1 MVSDLVEAT
10 PKLSA
15 DCFLAMKLRPPDE
28 ALGRVGEARSAVQ
41 EWGEGEGQ
49 QVFGR
54 HFSQEGSDLNI
65 QCVQT
70 WFWRK

>member
-28 ALGRVGEARSAVQ
+28 ALGRVGGKVCSP
-41 EWGEGEGQ
+41 GMG
-49 QVFGR
+49 
-54 HFSQEGSDLNI
+54 
-65 QCVQT
+65 
-70 WFWRK
+70 

>member
-41 EWGEGEGQ
+41 EWGEGEGPTG
-49 QVFGR
+49 FWKTF
-54 HFSQEGSDLNI
+54 FSRRL
-65 QCVQT
+65 
-70 WFWRK
+70 